1 MPVRYKGKPPWLV
14 QLAGPPMAV
23 AGCVFALSL
32 LPREV
37 LAVLT
42 AWTLG
47 SVPIGVLF
55 GHCVLSEE

>member
-1 MPVRYKGKPPWLV
+1 MVPRRKGKPPWL
-14 QLAGPPMAV
+14 GPVVGSPIV
-23 AGCVFALSL
+23 IAGCVFALSM
-32 LPREV
+32 LPREA